1 MMVDGDI
8 QTVDGGTQ
16 VVGGGTFATTDDT
29 I

>member
-1 MMVDGDI
+1 MTVDGDI
-8 QTVDGGTQ
+8 QTVNSGTQ